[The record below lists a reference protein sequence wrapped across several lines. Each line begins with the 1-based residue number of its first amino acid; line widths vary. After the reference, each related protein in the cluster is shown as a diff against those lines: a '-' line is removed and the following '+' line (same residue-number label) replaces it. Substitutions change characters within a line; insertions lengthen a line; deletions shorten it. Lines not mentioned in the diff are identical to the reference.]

1 VIAAFREHP
10 TRDAVMKNLLPVRCL
25 GVIPVLTLHLLGQTL
40 PLEPLELRQASAKVN
55 VSTVPDVVPS
65 ISANGSAG
73 KPRSTNASEGAAP
86 RHYGSVMSFGGGIR
100 IAGSPTNPPALEANR
115 SLVDNAVSLN
125 LPRLGGRVLHT
136 CCCGPASEALFP
148 AVRPTVRSRRSPIR
162 GPHPWSSAR
171 PSER

>member
-1 VIAAFREHP
+1 
-10 TRDAVMKNLLPVRCL
+10 MKNLLPVRCL

-125 LPRLGGRVLHT
+125 LPRLGGASPTHVLLRSRIGGPVSS
-136 CCCGPASEALFP
+136 GPADSSIKAISDS
-148 AVRPTVRSRRSPIR
+148 RSSPVVV
-162 GPHPWSSAR
+162 SS
-171 PSER
+171 PK